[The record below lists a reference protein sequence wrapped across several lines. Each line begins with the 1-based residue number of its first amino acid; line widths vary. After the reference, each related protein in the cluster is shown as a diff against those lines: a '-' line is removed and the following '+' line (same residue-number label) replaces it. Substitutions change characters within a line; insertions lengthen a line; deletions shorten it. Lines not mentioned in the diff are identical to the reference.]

1 MLDIK
6 LLCTNLRVVSC
17 IRGRERERERERER
31 GERKG
36 GRKQKD
42 KCR

>member
-17 IRGRERERERERER
+17 IRDRERERERERER
-31 GERKG
+31 REE
-36 GRKQKD
+36 GRKKTD